1 MKQAYSVL
9 MSVYQKENPEY
20 LRAAVESVLGQTVPP
35 EEVVLVC
42 DGPLTEVLDRVI
54 AEYEELFPENL
65 RESGLQGNGL
75 SENDQQGDTCQK
87 GKIQGK
93 NPQESQRQENNNQK
107 VIFRVVRL
115 PENGGLGKALNEGLK
130 YCSCEWIARRRTD
143 AKNS

>member
-54 AEYEELFPENL
+54 AEYEKLFPENSEEIMNL
-65 RESGLQGNGL
+65 RESGLQGNGQIGRA
-75 SENDQQGDTCQK
+75 SCRE
-87 GKIQGK
+87 
-93 NPQESQRQENNNQK
+93 
-107 VIFRVVRL
+107 RV
-115 PENGGLGKALNEGLK
+115 
-130 YCSCEWIARRRTD
+130 
-143 AKNS
+143 